1 MKSLGITHDDLRKW
15 FGDWGN
21 IEDYWLGYP
30 PSTNSFMSD
39 DSGWSSAEA
48 VLRAMRARE
57 IEKWRKEDSA
67 TEALMRIGTSGG
79 GLTGVEGIY
88 YDVLAGV
95 VASGKRALDE
105 QSNVE
110 RLATNRTKG

>member
-1 MKSLGITHDDLRKW
+1 MRHLGITSDDLQKW

-30 PSTNSFMSD
+30 PTSNSFMSD
-39 DSGWSSAEA
+39 DNGWSSAEA
-48 VLRAMRARE
+48 ILRAMRARE
-57 IEKWRKEDSA
+57 IATWSKDDAA
-67 TEALMRIGTSGG
+67 TEALMRIGSSGG

-88 YDVLAGV
+88 HDVLSGV

-105 QSNVE
+105 QSGIDRIV
-110 RLATNRTKG
+110 ANR